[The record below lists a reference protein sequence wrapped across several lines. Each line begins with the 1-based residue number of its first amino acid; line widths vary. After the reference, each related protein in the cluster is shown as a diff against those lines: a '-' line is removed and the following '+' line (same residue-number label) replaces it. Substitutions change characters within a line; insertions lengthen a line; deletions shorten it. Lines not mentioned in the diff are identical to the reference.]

1 MYIHKVFFLTN
12 FCFKSSDHEDELW
25 ICPGSASLCVSKHH
39 LSCTNKVQ
47 PNLGTVPKV
56 QRPQHK
62 ERYCSEKSKDPALRG
77 SGNSGMIRVVQRVWM
92 GLLTPPPFAMNFL
105 LLVRLNFAAMVPGLG
120 DRGKNLKCLS
130 DFPLLEKGPDLR
142 MTKNSR
148 KSVGLEN
155 FTAWRGAPA
164 FFLFHPPPCRS
175 SMVVSLLVCYTLC
188 MISPLVSRIFCL

>member
-1 MYIHKVFFLTN
+1 
-12 FCFKSSDHEDELW
+12 
-25 ICPGSASLCVSKHH
+25 
-39 LSCTNKVQ
+39 
-47 PNLGTVPKV
+47 
-56 QRPQHK
+56 
-62 ERYCSEKSKDPALRG
+62 
-77 SGNSGMIRVVQRVWM
+77 M

-164 FFLFHPPPCRS
+164 FFFYFIRPQIINGR
-175 SMVVSLLVCYTLC
+175 LLSGLLYIVYDFTP
-188 MISPLVSRIFCL
+188 SQ